1 MPVISP
7 RTSIEERAFVAA
19 VLQATRAAVVIPR
32 FSAVSSS
39 SPPTSEIST
48 VTSLFRESRNRWWT
62 QAPFSS
68 QPVQTPVA
76 ACSSP
81 CFTAPGLGSSASR
94 RAAWAVSASRVG
106 SAASAFVPTSSTS
119 ASVGT
124 VGTVGTV
131 GPARR
136 TATNA
141 TAFGSYSAAKRLATS
156 SSFTVGSTLRRR
168 SSLWLGDVMG
178 SPEATLPFRRRTSDD
193 AGAVASVSTS
203 RSTDESR
210 SRFASSTSRA
220 EKPNLRARWRSVAT
234 SSRAAFHRPA
244 AGRAATCHRCIR
256 RPSSPESARAETRL
270 VPPRETL
277 SSMRRLNA
285 ASPSASRRSS
295 RQASTVVVGGRAGE
309 SRVTRTSSE
318 STSGSAATTAKL
330 VSGAAM
336 PDACG
341 AGRGR
346 LGAPPNASR
355 IAFTTSAGS
364 ASATTSTVALD
375 AVYHVP

>member
-203 RSTDESR
+203 RSTDERR

-277 SSMRRLNA
+277 SSMRRLN
-285 ASPSASRRSS
+285 
-295 RQASTVVVGGRAGE
+295 GGGGGGGPE

-341 AGRGR
+341 AGLGR

-364 ASATTSTVALD
+364 ASTTTSTVALD